1 MSLLSETELAQ
12 ARARLASMAHPV
24 RLLFFAQSLD
34 CDSCDDTRR
43 LLADLSA
50 LTSSLTVEEHNLVL
64 DKDAAAAWAIDRVP
78 SIAVAGDRDV
88 GIRFLGA
95 PVGHEFAAL
104 LEAIV
109 TVSGR
114 ASGLSTASRAK
125 LATLTAPIH
134 IQVFSTPT
142 CVYCSQAVALAHKM
156 AVESPHVTATAVS
169 VIEYPDL
176 IRRYRVTG
184 VPKIVIGDR
193 VELLGSQREDA
204 FVDAVLDAAA
214 QSSPEALSS

>member
-1 MSLLSETELAQ
+1 MSLLSDAELAQ
-12 ARARLASMAHPV
+12 ARARLASMEHPV
-24 RLLFFAQSLD
+24 RLIFFAQSLD

-43 LLADLSA
+43 LLTDLAS
-50 LTSSLTVEEHNLVL
+50 LTTRLTVEEHNLVL
-64 DKDAAAAWAIDRVP
+64 DREAAAALTIDRVP
-78 SIAVAGDRDV
+78 SIAVAGDADL

-95 PVGHEFAAL
+95 PVGHELVAL

-109 TVSGR
+109 TVSR
-114 ASGLSTASRAK
+114 RTSGLTAASRAK
-125 LATLTAPIH
+125 LATLRAPVH
-134 IQVFSTPT
+134 IRVFSTPT
-142 CVYCSQAVALAHKM
+142 CVYCSQAVALAHRM

-193 VELLGSQREDA
+193 VELLGAQREDA
-204 FVDAVLDAAA
+204 FVDAVLDAAP
-214 QSSPEALSS
+214 SSDE